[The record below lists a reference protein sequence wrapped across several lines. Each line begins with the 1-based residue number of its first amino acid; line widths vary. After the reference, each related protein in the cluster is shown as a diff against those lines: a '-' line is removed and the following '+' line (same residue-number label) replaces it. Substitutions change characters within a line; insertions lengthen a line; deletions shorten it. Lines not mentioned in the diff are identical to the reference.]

1 MKKKKG
7 FTIIELLTVITII
20 ALIMSI
26 MVPGVKKAKTVAM
39 DLKQKSQLRDIGIGL
54 EFWSYDNDSVYPDSE
69 ALTGLTSGLITTGAH
84 RLAEALVG
92 RDGQGFDDN
101 STWNA
106 EDDNGGTA
114 YLWTGVPAIDRED
127 RYLESED
134 IGMFQLAQIYGND
147 GITSNTG
154 NAYPGDYDADG
165 TTSGSFDRAGVLTDV
180 YKNRRVTMPP
190 ILLST
195 GKSVK
200 VGSPILYFKAK
211 DTDIFN
217 DGNPA
222 ISVFNYEDNEEI
234 FVLGHNIDVGVSH
247 PYDTIG
253 DFYDTDSSLVND
265 SIRPILDPIPYNK
278 DTFILMSAGSD
289 GLYGTKDDVMNISK

>member
-54 EFWSYDNDSVYPDSE
+54 EFWSYDNDSVYPDS
-69 ALTGLTSGLITTGAH
+69 ASLGPLSPGGVTTGAH
-84 RLAEALVG
+84 RLAEALLG
-92 RDGQGFDDN
+92 RDGQGFDSL
-101 STWNA
+101 STWDADN
-106 EDDNGGTA
+106 DNGGTA

-134 IGMFQLAQIYGND
+134 IGMFQLAQIYG
-147 GITSNTG
+147 TEAATL
-154 NAYPGDYDADG
+154 NAYPGDFDADG

-180 YKNRRVTMPP
+180 YKNRRVTMP
-190 ILLST
+190 IT
-195 GKSVK
+195 DKSVK